1 MKIETFYDPATF
13 TLTYVVF
20 DEMTKDAVIIDPVLD
35 YNPNSGKYGYQ
46 SADKLIGFIKA
57 KELNAHYILET
68 HAHADHITS
77 SVYLK
82 EKLGCKV
89 AIGENIKV
97 VQEVFKNFFNLKD
110 VLTDG
115 SQFDVLLK
123 DGEEVSAG
131 SIKIKIIA
139 TPGHTPACV
148 TYQIKDMI
156 FSGDALFMPD
166 MGTGRCDFPK
176 GSAEDLY
183 VSVHGK
189 LYSLPDE
196 TRIYVGHDYQPDG
209 RDLQFMTTVGESKRK
224 NIRLKGDTGKE
235 EFVKERKER
244 DAALDAPRLL
254 LPSIQVNI
262 QAGHLP
268 KNEDNGVSYLKLPM
282 RLQD

>member
-1 MKIETFYDPATF
+1 
-13 TLTYVVF
+13 
-20 DEMTKDAVIIDPVLD
+20 MTKDAVIIDPVLD

-139 TPGHTPACV
+139 TPGHTPPA
-148 TYQIKDMI
+148 
-156 FSGDALFMPD
+156 
-166 MGTGRCDFPK
+166 
-176 GSAEDLY
+176 
-183 VSVHGK
+183 
-189 LYSLPDE
+189 
-196 TRIYVGHDYQPDG
+196 
-209 RDLQFMTTVGESKRK
+209 
-224 NIRLKGDTGKE
+224 
-235 EFVKERKER
+235 
-244 DAALDAPRLL
+244 
-254 LPSIQVNI
+254 
-262 QAGHLP
+262 
-268 KNEDNGVSYLKLPM
+268 
-282 RLQD
+282 